1 MLKLASLAQIATVVK
16 DAFPGT
22 LNPEKRALGSH
33 PKDFS
38 LVLHKQMHFPIG
50 LPVLQ
55 VA

>member
-38 LVLHKQMHFPIG
+38 SST
-50 LPVLQ
+50 
-55 VA
+55 